1 MATNPTYG
9 TFTATLPIRTDT
21 FNFASDFNY
30 SVQIQQ
36 LYEAHLQIKALQ
48 NHMEVL
54 NEKIHTLKTNLPKQI
69 VELYEQ
75 NLTFEALKQ

>member
-1 MATNPTYG
+1 M
-9 TFTATLPIRTDT
+9 
-21 FNFASDFNY
+21 
-30 SVQIQQ
+30 QIQH
-36 LYEAHLQIKALQ
+36 LYETQLQIKALQ

-54 NEKIHTLKTNLPKQI
+54 NEKVHTLKTNLPKQI